1 MAIRELLELFIDEN
15 FQKISVWDNEQEKV
29 IWSGYLYDL
38 PDDLGYEEISSIDNL
53 DKKTDV
59 LTINIR

>member
-1 MAIRELLELFIDEN
+1 MTIRELLELFIDEN

-53 DKKTDV
+53 NRRTDV

>member
-1 MAIRELLELFIDEN
+1 MTIRELLELFIDEN

-29 IWSGYLYDL
+29 IWNGYLYDL

-53 DKKTDV
+53 DRRTDV